1 MTEQQYI
8 PNSLAVVEVDGE
20 PRVHDLV
27 IAERLGF
34 EQAYDIR
41 KLIKRHNAKLLK
53 FGVLATVAKTSGG
66 LGGRPTAE
74 FYLNQRQAIFICM
87 KSETEQAFDVQ
98 AEIVRV
104 FDAHLKSEAQVKP
117 AELTR
122 EQILVMALDSE
133 RGRIKAEKELAEAQ
147 PMVQFHEEVT
157 QADAELN
164 IDETCAVLF
173 NGSVKPKEL
182 RTWLK
187 TQHWMDARP
196 GMNKPTA
203 WAMTQGLMRLRLSP
217 PINGRVFEVPVM
229 TGKGIALLRHL
240 HRNNE
245 LFINAIP
252 MERRLAAPD
261 YPV

>member
-1 MTEQQYI
+1 MTTQQHNT
-8 PNSLAVVEVDGE
+8 NSLALVDVDGE

-66 LGGRPTAE
+66 LGGRPTVE

-87 KSETEQAFDVQ
+87 KSETERAFDVQ

-104 FDAHLKSEAQVKP
+104 FDAHLNGTDQVKP

-122 EQILVMALDSE
+122 EQILIMALDSE

-147 PMVQFHEEVT
+147 PMVQFHEEVS
-157 QADAELN
+157 QADSELN
-164 IDETCAVLF
+164 VDETCALLF
-173 NGSVKPKEL
+173 NGTIGPKQL

-187 TQHWMDARP
+187 LNHWMDGRP

-203 WAMTQGLMRLRLSP
+203 WAMKQNLMRLRLSP
-217 PINGRVFEVPVM
+217 PINGRIFEVPIL
-229 TGKGIALLRHL
+229 TGKGISTLRHL
-240 HRNNE
+240 YRTNE
-245 LFINAIP
+245 LFINAVP
-252 MERRLAAPD
+252 LELRLPAPD
-261 YPV
+261 YSV

>member
-8 PNSLAVVEVDGE
+8 PNSLVLVDVGGE
-20 PRVHDLV
+20 PRVRDLV
-27 IAERLGF
+27 LAERLEF
-34 EQAYDIR
+34 ADRYMIR
-41 KLIKRHNAKLLK
+41 KLIKRNHDKLLK
-53 FGVLATVAKTSGG
+53 FGIVYTMETIHDGA
-66 LGGRPTAE
+66 GRPTAE

-87 KSETEQAFDVQ
+87 KSETERAFDVQ

-104 FDAHLKSEAQVKP
+104 FDAYLKGAAQVKP

-122 EQILVMALDSE
+122 EQILVMALESE
-133 RGRIKAEKELAEAQ
+133 RERMRLERELAEAQ

-217 PINGRVFEVPVM
+217 PTNGRVFEVPVM

>member
-8 PNSLAVVEVDGE
+8 PNSLVLVEIDGE

-27 IAERLGF
+27 LAERLGF
-34 EQAYDIR
+34 SEPRTIR
-41 KLIKRHNAKLLK
+41 KIIKRNESRLLK
-53 FGVLATVAKTSGG
+53 FGTRSTVSRVTVTGQEFD
-66 LGGRPTAE
+66 E

-87 KSETEQAFDVQ
+87 KSETERAFDVQ
-98 AEIVRV
+98 AEIIRV
-104 FDAHLKSEAQVKP
+104 FDAYLKGEAQVKP

-122 EQILVMALDSE
+122 EQILVMALESE
-133 RGRIKAEKELAEAQ
+133 RERMRLERELAEAQ

-217 PINGRVFEVPVM
+217 PTNGRIFEVPVM

>member
-8 PNSLAVVEVDGE
+8 PNSLVLVEIDGE

-27 IAERLGF
+27 LAERLGF
-34 EQAYDIR
+34 AEPRTIR
-41 KLIKRHNAKLLK
+41 KIIKRNESRLLK
-53 FGVLATVAKTSGG
+53 FGTRSTVSRVTVTGHEFD
-66 LGGRPTAE
+66 E

-87 KSETEQAFDVQ
+87 KSETERAFDVQ
-98 AEIVRV
+98 AEIIRV
-104 FDAHLKSEAQVKP
+104 FDAYLKGEVQVKP

-122 EQILVMALDSE
+122 EQILVMALESE
-133 RGRIKAEKELAEAQ
+133 RERMRLERELAEAQ

-217 PINGRVFEVPVM
+217 PTNGRVFEVPVM

>member
-1 MTEQQYI
+1 MTERHLSTISSSSVMTSREIAQLTGKQHKNVLRDIDNLLKTLSSELSTGFSMTYEGDPAHGYRVFILDRDATYCLVSGYDANARMRIIKRWQELEVQAPQI
-8 PNSLAVVEVDGE
+8 PN
-20 PRVHDLV
+20 
-27 IAERLGF
+27 F
-34 EQAYDIR
+34 
-41 KLIKRHNAKLLK
+41 N
-53 FGVLATVAKTSGG
+53 
-66 LGGRPTAE
+66 
-74 FYLNQRQAIFICM
+74 N
-87 KSETEQAFDVQ
+87 
-98 AEIVRV
+98 
-104 FDAHLKSEAQVKP
+104 P
-117 AELTR
+117 AEAAR
-122 EQILVMALDSE
+122 AWAEQYDRAEQEKL
-133 RGRIKAEKELAEAQ
+133 EKEAARQKALEAQ

-182 RTWLK
+182 RAWLK

-217 PINGRVFEVPVM
+217 PSNGRVFEVPVM

>member
-8 PNSLAVVEVDGE
+8 PNSLVLVEIDGE

-27 IAERLGF
+27 LAERLGF
-34 EQAYDIR
+34 AEPRTIR
-41 KLIKRHNAKLLK
+41 KIIKRNESRLLK
-53 FGVLATVAKTSGG
+53 FGTRSTVSRVTVTGQEFD
-66 LGGRPTAE
+66 E

-87 KSETEQAFDVQ
+87 KSETERAFDVQ
-98 AEIVRV
+98 AEIIRV
-104 FDAHLKSEAQVKP
+104 FDAYLKGETQVKP

-217 PINGRVFEVPVM
+217 PTNGRIFEVPVM